1 LVRCII
7 ITYVGFVCIVSSSHV
22 LLPFMQT
29 AQHDGDC
36 HRQFSGSVAAAA
48 LLCGLSQPC
57 ELCSPKLATS
67 MTLDRCLIGLL
78 QLSRARQLI
87 CGCPSVCGPHGPC
100 WSVGFTFCEC
110 LHGFSLP
117 LLPLTAVRPT
127 PMLAWPT
134 RCSAADVWIRSSDA
148 RLAPT
153 CRARVLGS
161 DVVGFGWFASR
172 SWTPS
177 GSTSLLQCTRTQ
189 RVAF

>member
-1 LVRCII
+1 MW
-7 ITYVGFVCIVSSSHV
+7 V
-22 LLPFMQT
+22 LCASCPHPMCCCLSMQT

-57 ELCSPKLATS
+57 KLCSPKLATS
-67 MTLDRCLIGLL
+67 VTLDRCLIGLL
-78 QLSRARQLI
+78 QLSRATQLI

-100 WSVGFTFCEC
+100 WSVGVTFCEC

-127 PMLAWPT
+127 PMLAWG
-134 RCSAADVWIRSSDA
+134 AALQMCGSDHPMQGWHPHA
-148 RLAPT
+148 VHGVYT
-153 CRARVLGS
+153 NMLGS